1 MDNLDSEKTRPSLLV
16 RIRDAQDD
24 QSWRTFVEL
33 YAPLIYRYCRLRGL
47 QDADS
52 ADVGQEVLAQVA
64 QSIRRFEYQP
74 ERGRFRDWL
83 GTVTRNKVVRF
94 LEGQGRPARGVG
106 GPGSDEALETLG
118 APGGDT
124 AWDAEFH
131 AHVLRTALE
140 RIRTRVEPAT
150 WDAFQHVWID
160 GKSPLE
166 TARELGI
173 PIDAVY
179 LAKSRMLR
187 RLRDEVMLI
196 AEDLPLYAPLD

>member
-1 MDNLDSEKTRPSLLV
+1 MDGIDSDKTHPSLLV
-16 RIRDAQDD
+16 RIRDGQDD
-24 QSWRTFVEL
+24 ASWRTFVDL

-47 QDADS
+47 QDADA

-94 LEGQGRPARGVG
+94 LEVQGRPARGAGGSSSDGVLDAVG
-106 GPGSDEALETLG
+106 D
-118 APGGDT
+118 PGGDS

-140 RIRTRVEPAT
+140 RIRPRVERTT
-150 WDAFQHVWID
+150 WEAFHRVWVE
-160 GKSPLE
+160 GKPPLE

-173 PIDAVY
+173 AIDAVY

-187 RLRDEVMLI
+187 RLREEVVAI